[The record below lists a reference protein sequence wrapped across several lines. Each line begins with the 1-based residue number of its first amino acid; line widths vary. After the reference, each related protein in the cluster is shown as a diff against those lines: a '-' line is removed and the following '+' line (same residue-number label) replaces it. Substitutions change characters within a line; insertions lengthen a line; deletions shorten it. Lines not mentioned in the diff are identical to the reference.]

1 MNTEPILVKRDYG
14 VIRDKA
20 IEVKGE
26 VFDPPMKV
34 GKSERLMGTRIQFL
48 DSLGRIIWET
58 RYFEEAL
65 SEQDLVTELK
75 GWVQQAMKAL
85 SPQNNEL

>member
-48 DSLGRIIWET
+48 DSLGRIIWDT

-75 GWVQQAMKAL
+75 GWVQKVMKAL

>member
-14 VIRDKA
+14 VVADRA

-48 DSLGRIIWET
+48 DSLGRNIWDT
-58 RYFEEAL
+58 QYFEEAL
-65 SEQDLVTELK
+65 PEQDLVLELQDWRDK
-75 GWVQQAMKAL
+75 AVRAL
-85 SPQNNEL
+85 SPKNNEL